1 MICLYHSHVTTQPF
15 ADGGPARR
23 GPTARART
31 GTWPITVQGPQHTWT
46 AGRPRYT
53 RAFKGLGAGLAKH
66 SPELNPLLH
75 TTGRRAGQIH
85 PGTHAASAP
94 ARPLTVP
101 AYHEA
106 HTGRRAGGISQ
117 GIQVATDPAQPCPA
131 HTHHPWDG
139 GPAREAFG
147 RYRPG
152 HGTSQRHQLTHSGR
166 PGRDK
171 PAEAA
176 GRTCSQRGPTRHT
189 GTDPRVAGSEQLG
202 QARKRAG
209 SHGSRQRCQER

>member
-1 MICLYHSHVTTQPF
+1 MITQPLPLPQARAQPRPGTRPRPRRPRNLICLYHSHVTTQPF

-131 HTHHPWDG
+131 HISPMG
-139 GPAREAFG
+139 RRAGERGLRAIPARPRHIPAAPAHSL
-147 RYRPG
+147 RAARPG
-152 HGTSQRHQLTHSGR
+152 QTGRGGR
-166 PGRDK
+166 PD
-171 PAEAA
+171 
-176 GRTCSQRGPTRHT
+176 
-189 GTDPRVAGSEQLG
+189 L
-202 QARKRAG
+202 
-209 SHGSRQRCQER
+209 